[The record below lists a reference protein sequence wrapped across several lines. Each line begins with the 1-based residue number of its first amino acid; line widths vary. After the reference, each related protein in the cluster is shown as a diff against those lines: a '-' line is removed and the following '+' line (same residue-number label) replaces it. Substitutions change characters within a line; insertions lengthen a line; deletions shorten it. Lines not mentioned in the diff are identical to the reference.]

1 MKVYHRGARFSA
13 PNRYFSAG
21 QDRIFWI
28 DARTGA
34 INAHTRSP
42 RYAEVMRPVAVVGI
56 GKTAFGAFPDRD
68 LRSLAVEAGQKAL
81 EDARAKTSQVEAFF
95 LGNFAGPSF
104 VGQNHLAPYIAAGM
118 GIVGI
123 PATRFEAACA
133 SSGAAFFHAVSAV
146 SAGLCDVVLVTG
158 VEKMT
163 SQPTPKVTEILA
175 GAGDLCGEVRAGA
188 TFPALFAMIARRHMY
203 QYGTTRD
210 QMAAVAVKNHANGA
224 KNPLAHMRKVIT
236 MEQAL
241 AGKPISDPLTVYDC
255 SLVSDGAASV
265 LIAPLERASEFTGK
279 PVRVLGIAQASDNV
293 ALDEKEDITTLR
305 AVKVSAEKAYK
316 MAGLRPSD
324 IQFAE
329 VHDCFTIAEILATED
344 LGFVKKGE
352 GGPYALAG
360 KTCLN
365 GELPVNTSGGLKA
378 KGHPVGATGVGQI
391 CDVALQIRGEAGER
405 QIPRN
410 KVGLAQNLG
419 GSGATSVVSIL
430 GAA

>member
-1 MKVYHRGARFSA
+1 
-13 PNRYFSAG
+13 
-21 QDRIFWI
+21 
-28 DARTGA
+28 
-34 INAHTRSP
+34 
-42 RYAEVMRPVAVVGI
+42 MRPVAVVGI

-81 EDARAKTSQVEAFF
+81 ADANVKTSQVEAFY

-104 VGQNHLAPYIAAGM
+104 VGQNHLAPYVAAGM
-118 GIVGI
+118 GIIGI

-146 SAGLCDVVLVTG
+146 AAGLYDVVLVAG

-163 SQPTPKVTEILA
+163 SQSTPKVTEILA

-203 QYGTTRD
+203 QYGTTREH
-210 QMAAVAVKNHANGA
+210 MAAVAVKNHQNGA

-241 AGKPISDPLTVYDC
+241 NGKPIAEPLTVYDC
-255 SLVSDGAASV
+255 SLISDGAAAV
-265 LIAPLERASEFTGK
+265 VIAPAERAAEFTSK

-293 ALDEKEDITTLR
+293 ALDEKDDITTLR
-305 AVKVSAEKAYK
+305 AVKTSAAKAYK
-316 MAGLRPSD
+316 MAGLQPSD
-324 IQFAE
+324 IQLAE
-329 VHDCFTIAEILATED
+329 VHDCFTIAEILAIED

-352 GGPYALAG
+352 GGPYSLAG
-360 KTCLN
+360 KTCIQ
-365 GELPVNTSGGLKA
+365 GELPVNTSGGLKS

-391 CDVALQIRGEAGER
+391 CDLAQQLRGEAGER
-405 QIPRN
+405 QVARN
-410 KVGLAQNLG
+410 KIGLAQNLG

>member
-1 MKVYHRGARFSA
+1 
-13 PNRYFSAG
+13 
-21 QDRIFWI
+21 
-28 DARTGA
+28 
-34 INAHTRSP
+34 
-42 RYAEVMRPVAVVGI
+42 MRQVAVVGI

-81 EDARAKTSQVEAFF
+81 ENAGAKPSQVEAFH

-104 VGQNHLAPYIAAGM
+104 VGQNHLAPYVAAGM
-118 GIVGI
+118 GITGI

-146 SAGLCDVVLVTG
+146 AAGLYDVILVTG

-203 QYGTTRD
+203 QYGTTRE

-241 AGKPISDPLTVYDC
+241 NGKPISEPLTVYDC
-255 SLVSDGAASV
+255 SLISDGAAAV
-265 LIAPLERASEFTGK
+265 LIVPFERASEFTDK
-279 PVRVLGIAQASDNV
+279 PVRVLGISQASDNV
-293 ALDEKEDITTLR
+293 ALDEKDDITTLR
-305 AVKVSAEKAYK
+305 AVKISAEKAYK
-316 MAGLRPSD
+316 MAGLKPSD

-329 VHDCFTIAEILATED
+329 VHDCFTIAEIVAIED

-352 GGPYALAG
+352 GGPYSLAG
-360 KTCLN
+360 KTCIQ

-391 CDVALQIRGEAGER
+391 CDVVQQIRGEAGER
-405 QIPRN
+405 QIKRN
-410 KVGLAQNLG
+410 SVGLAQNLG
-419 GSGATSVVSIL
+419 GSGATSVITIL

>member
-1 MKVYHRGARFSA
+1 
-13 PNRYFSAG
+13 
-21 QDRIFWI
+21 
-28 DARTGA
+28 
-34 INAHTRSP
+34 
-42 RYAEVMRPVAVVGI
+42 MRQVAVVGI

-81 EDARAKTSQVEAFF
+81 ENARAKSSQVEAFY

-104 VGQNHLAPYIAAGM
+104 VGQNHLAPYVAAGM
-118 GIVGI
+118 GITGI

-146 SAGLCDVVLVTG
+146 AAELYDVILVTG

-203 QYGTTRD
+203 QYGTTRE

-241 AGKPISDPLTVYDC
+241 NGKPISEPLTVYDC
-255 SLVSDGAASV
+255 SLISDGAAAV
-265 LIAPLERASEFTGK
+265 LIVPFERASEFTDK
-279 PVRVLGIAQASDNV
+279 PVRVLGISQASDNV

-305 AVKVSAEKAYK
+305 AVKISAEKAYK
-316 MAGLRPSD
+316 MAGMKPDD

-329 VHDCFTIAEILATED
+329 VHDCFTIAEIVAIED

-352 GGPYALAG
+352 GGPYSLAG
-360 KTCLN
+360 KTCIQ
-365 GELPVNTSGGLKA
+365 GERPVNTSGGLKA

-391 CDVALQIRGEAGER
+391 CDVVQQIRGEADER
-405 QIPRN
+405 QVKRN
-410 KVGLAQNLG
+410 SVGLAQNLG
-419 GSGATSVVSIL
+419 GSGATSVVTIL

>member
-1 MKVYHRGARFSA
+1 MFIPGTRWCEARQASY
-13 PNRYFSAG
+13 PEN
-21 QDRIFWI
+21 
-28 DARTGA
+28 
-34 INAHTRSP
+34 
-42 RYAEVMRPVAVVGI
+42 MRQVAVVGI

-68 LRSLAVEAGQKAL
+68 LRALAVEAGQKAL
-81 EDARAKTSQVEAFF
+81 ENAGAKPSQVEAFH

-104 VGQNHLAPYIAAGM
+104 VGQNHLAPYVAAGM
-118 GIVGI
+118 GITGI

-146 SAGLCDVVLVTG
+146 AAGLYDVILITG

-203 QYGTTRD
+203 QYGTTRE

-241 AGKPISDPLTVYDC
+241 NGKPISEPLTVYDC
-255 SLVSDGAASV
+255 SLISDGAAAV
-265 LIAPLERASEFTGK
+265 LIAPFERASEFTDK

-305 AVKVSAEKAYK
+305 AVKISAEKAYK
-316 MAGLRPSD
+316 MAGVKPSD

-329 VHDCFTIAEILATED
+329 VHDCFTIAEIVAIED
-344 LGFVKKGE
+344 LGFVKKGD
-352 GGPYALAG
+352 GGPYSLAG
-360 KTCLN
+360 KTCIQ

-391 CDVALQIRGEAGER
+391 CDVVQQIRGEADER
-405 QIPRN
+405 QVKRN
-410 KVGLAQNLG
+410 SLGLAQNLG
-419 GSGATSVVSIL
+419 GSGATSVITIL

>member
-1 MKVYHRGARFSA
+1 
-13 PNRYFSAG
+13 
-21 QDRIFWI
+21 
-28 DARTGA
+28 
-34 INAHTRSP
+34 
-42 RYAEVMRPVAVVGI
+42 MRQVAVVGI

-81 EDARAKTSQVEAFF
+81 ENAGAKPSQVEAFH

-104 VGQNHLAPYIAAGM
+104 VGQNHLAPYVAAGM
-118 GIVGI
+118 GITGI

-146 SAGLCDVVLVTG
+146 AAGLYDVILITG

-203 QYGTTRD
+203 QYGTTRE

-241 AGKPISDPLTVYDC
+241 NGKPISEPLTVYDC
-255 SLVSDGAASV
+255 SLISDGAASV
-265 LIAPLERASEFTGK
+265 LIAPFERASEFTDK

-305 AVKVSAEKAYK
+305 AVKISAEKAYK
-316 MAGLRPSD
+316 MAGLKPSD

-329 VHDCFTIAEILATED
+329 VHDCFTIAEIVAIED
-344 LGFVKKGE
+344 LGFAKKGE
-352 GGPYALAG
+352 GGPYSLAG
-360 KTCLN
+360 KTCIQ

-391 CDVALQIRGEAGER
+391 CDVVQQIRGEADER
-405 QIPRN
+405 QVKRN
-410 KVGLAQNLG
+410 SLGLAQNLG
-419 GSGATSVVSIL
+419 GSGATSVITIL

>member
-1 MKVYHRGARFSA
+1 
-13 PNRYFSAG
+13 
-21 QDRIFWI
+21 
-28 DARTGA
+28 
-34 INAHTRSP
+34 
-42 RYAEVMRPVAVVGI
+42 MRQVAVVGI

-81 EDARAKTSQVEAFF
+81 ENAGAKPSQVEAFH

-104 VGQNHLAPYIAAGM
+104 VGQNHLAPYVAAGM
-118 GIVGI
+118 GITGI

-146 SAGLCDVVLVTG
+146 AAGLYDVILITG

-188 TFPALFAMIARRHMY
+188 TFPALFAMIARRHMH
-203 QYGTTRD
+203 QYGTTRE

-241 AGKPISDPLTVYDC
+241 NGKPISEPLTVYDC
-255 SLVSDGAASV
+255 SLISDGAAAV
-265 LIAPLERASEFTGK
+265 LIAPFERASEFTDK

-305 AVKVSAEKAYK
+305 AVKISAEKAYK
-316 MAGLRPSD
+316 MAGLKPSD

-329 VHDCFTIAEILATED
+329 VHDCFTIAEIVAIED

-352 GGPYALAG
+352 GGPYSLAG
-360 KTCLN
+360 KTCIQ

-378 KGHPVGATGVGQI
+378 KGHPVGATDVGQI
-391 CDVALQIRGEAGER
+391 CDVVQQIGGEADER
-405 QIPRN
+405 QVKRN
-410 KVGLAQNLG
+410 SLGLAQNLG
-419 GSGATSVVSIL
+419 GSGATSVITIL

>member
-1 MKVYHRGARFSA
+1 
-13 PNRYFSAG
+13 
-21 QDRIFWI
+21 
-28 DARTGA
+28 
-34 INAHTRSP
+34 
-42 RYAEVMRPVAVVGI
+42 MRPVAVIGI

-68 LRSLAVEAGQKAL
+68 LRSLAVEAGGKAL
-81 EDARAKTSQVEAFF
+81 ADAHVSPSKVEAFY
-95 LGNFAGPSF
+95 LGNFAGPAF
-104 VGQNHLAPYIAAGM
+104 AGQNHLAPYIASGL
-118 GIVGI
+118 GITGV
-123 PATRFEAACA
+123 PCTRFEAACA
-133 SSGAAFFHAVSAV
+133 SSGSAFFHAVTSVA
-146 SAGLCDVVLVTG
+146 AGMYDIVLAAG

-163 SQPTPKVTEILA
+163 SQPTPVVTEILA
-175 GAGDLCGEVRAGA
+175 GAGDTTGEVRAGA
-188 TFPALFAMIARRHMY
+188 TFPALFAMIARRHMF
-203 QYGTTRD
+203 QYGTTRE
-210 QMAAVAVKNHANGA
+210 QLAAVAVKNHSNGA

-236 MEQAL
+236 LEQAL
-241 AGKPISDPLTVYDC
+241 AGKPVSDPLTVYDC
-255 SLVSDGAASV
+255 SLVSDGAAAV
-265 LIAPLERASEFTGK
+265 VIAPLERASEFTSK